1 MAGRGN
7 PKTGGRPPGRKNRR
21 TLEMEEWARRAAE
34 EGVSPL
40 QYMLRVMRDVKVPV
54 ERRDEM
60 AKAAAPY
67 VLVVKHAF
75 ADYQIG
81 QEITDAAE
89 VAAVLAGEN
98 LANVLKRA
106 V

>member
-1 MAGRGN
+1 MDSIVDTSETTDSPKAMA
-7 PKTGGRPPGRKNRR
+7 P
-21 TLEMEEWARRAAE
+21 AAPA
-34 EGVSPL
+34 SK
-40 QYMLRVMRDVKVPV
+40 Q
-54 ERRDEM
+54 
-60 AKAAAPY
+60 AAAPY

-81 QEITDAAE
+81 QEITDAAD

>member
-1 MAGRGN
+1 MDSTTVDTTDS
-7 PKTGGRPPGRKNRR
+7 PKTQPASKP
-21 TLEMEEWARRAAE
+21 
-34 EGVSPL
+34 
-40 QYMLRVMRDVKVPV
+40 
-54 ERRDEM
+54 
-60 AKAAAPY
+60 AAAPY

-98 LANVLKRA
+98 LANVLKRS

>member
-1 MAGRGN
+1 MDSTVDTSDTTNSSLA
-7 PKTGGRPPGRKNRR
+7 PV
-21 TLEMEEWARRAAE
+21 AAPAAPA
-34 EGVSPL
+34 SK
-40 QYMLRVMRDVKVPV
+40 Q
-54 ERRDEM
+54 
-60 AKAAAPY
+60 AAAPY

-98 LANVLKRA
+98 VANVLKRA